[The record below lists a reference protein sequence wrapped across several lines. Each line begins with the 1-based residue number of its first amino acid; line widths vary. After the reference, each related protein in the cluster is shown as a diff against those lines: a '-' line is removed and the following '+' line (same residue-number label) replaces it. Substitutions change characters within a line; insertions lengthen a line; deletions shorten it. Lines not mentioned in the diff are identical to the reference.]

1 MKNLNYFHLFLILL
15 FSFQLAAQPAEQAQQ
30 RPKIGLV
37 LSGGGAK
44 GFAHIGVL
52 KVLEEV
58 GIQPDYIT
66 GTSVGSILGGF
77 YAIGYRADE
86 MEELVRTQ
94 DWDLLM
100 SDRSDLT
107 GVIFEE
113 KLFFKNEFLELPLKN
128 GQLQAPSG
136 VIQGQQIEQLFAQLS
151 LRAYHLDS
159 FDDYPIPFRCMGADV
174 LTGKVVEISE
184 GYLPDAMRISM
195 AIPTIFT
202 SVRKDSMVLVDG
214 GLIRNFPVE
223 EVKKMGADIVIAVYV
238 GADNASFENTLS
250 FSDILMQAGFLY
262 SIKDY
267 ENQLPL
273 VDYYIEPDL
282 VDYSAADFQ
291 SADSLIIR
299 GERAARAQYQTLKQ
313 LADSINQIGAA
324 PQLKQLKQPDSIY
337 IHTIEVADNKN
348 VSQSEIL
355 GHARTL
361 KGRNVAANELEA
373 AISSL
378 YGTDLFAKVTYQI
391 IKDGE
396 LNVLKL
402 RVQEKSLNN
411 LSTSLIYDSYNN
423 AGFILGLTTRNT
435 VFPNSRLMFIGKL
448 SDNYAANL
456 SLLKYSG
463 KQQKSAIFTQLG
475 VQKNEIPIY
484 ELGRIVSRYRI
495 VEIPLDI
502 RWQRRMQTNN
512 LIEVG
517 FRNNWLFSNPTS
529 GVASQLFENVRYRST
544 SFYLGF
550 EHNSLDRNVFPT
562 RGAVLTLETSFV
574 FADQF
579 SADLISPPE
588 GIPQEPASRDEYERL
603 TLKMES
609 YIPTSQNGSL
619 KLNPFAGLV
628 FNAQNTF
635 ADFYLLGG
643 PDKTTNR
650 SLPFYGLDANE
661 LPARIA
667 FGTGIGYQHFIS
679 RNWMASIDF
688 NAAYIASPETFSTQT
703 QEASFLA
710 GAGISL
716 GYRTIAGPAK
726 FTLMLPFDEEDMV
739 KSGLRSYLTFGY
751 RF

>member
-1 MKNLNYFHLFLILL
+1 MKNLNYFYLFL
-15 FSFQLAAQPAEQAQQ
+15 SFIIAAPAAAQTTESIPK

-66 GTSVGSILGGF
+66 GTSIGSIIGGF
-77 YAIGYRADE
+77 YAIGYRAEE
-86 MEELVRTQ
+86 MEELVTTQ

-100 SDRSDLT
+100 RDRSDLT

-113 KLFFKNEFLELPLKN
+113 KPFFKNEFLELPFKN
-128 GQLQAPSG
+128 GQVQAPSG
-136 VIQGQQIEQLFAQLS
+136 LIQGQQIEKLFAQLA

-174 LTGKVVEISE
+174 LSGNVVEISE

-195 AIPTIFT
+195 AIPTVFT
-202 SVRKDSMVLVDG
+202 AIRKDSMVLVDG

-223 EVKKMGADIVIAVYV
+223 EVKKMGADIVIAIYV

-267 ENQLPL
+267 EDQLPL
-273 VDYYIEPDL
+273 VNYYIEPNL

-291 SADSLIIR
+291 NHDSLIIR
-299 GERAARAQYQTLKQ
+299 GERAARAQYQVLKQ
-313 LADSINQIGAA
+313 LADSINQLGA
-324 PQLKQLKQPDSIY
+324 PPTLKELKQPDSIY
-337 IHTIEVADNKN
+337 IHTIEVVNNEN

-355 GHARTL
+355 GHARAL
-361 KGRNVAANELEA
+361 KSTYAAAADLENA
-373 AISSL
+373 VSSL

-391 IKDGE
+391 VKDGE

-402 RVQEKSLNN
+402 RVQEKPLNN

-423 AGFILGLTTRNT
+423 AGFIVGLTTRNT
-435 VFPNSRLMFIGKL
+435 IFPASRLMFVGKL

-456 SLLKYSG
+456 SLLKYTG
-463 KQQKSAIFTQLG
+463 KQQKSAVFTQLG
-475 VQKNEIPIY
+475 LQKNEIPIY
-484 ELGRIVSRYRI
+484 ELGRVVSRYRI
-495 VEIPLDI
+495 VEVPLDI
-502 RWQRRMQTNN
+502 RWQRRFQTNS
-512 LIEVG
+512 LLEIG
-517 FRNNWLFSNPTS
+517 FRNNWLFSNPTAGGS
-529 GVASQLFENVRYRST
+529 TQLFEDVHYRST

-562 RGAVLTLETSFV
+562 RGTRLRLETSFV
-574 FADQF
+574 FDDHF
-579 SADLISPPE
+579 SAEIITPIEELEVTPP
-588 GIPQEPASRDEYERL
+588 GNDPYERL
-603 TLKMES
+603 TLSMES
-609 YIPTSQNGSL
+609 FISTSRKGSL

-643 PDKTTNR
+643 PDITTNR

-667 FGTGIGYQHFIS
+667 FGMGLGYQHFINQNLMIS
-679 RNWMASIDF
+679 LDM
-688 NAAYIASPETFSTQT
+688 NAAYVASPESFSTQIA
-703 QEASFLA
+703 EASFLA
-710 GAGISL
+710 GAGISV

-726 FTLMLPFDEEDMV
+726 FTLMMPFDVDDVV
-739 KSGLRSYLTFGY
+739 KSGVRSYLTFGY